1 MDLRYDEEKVKSTW
15 NFVNKLW
22 NASRFVLMNIEDL
35 KEEDYTLENLSI
47 SDKWILNKL
56 NNLIK
61 LTRKHMDKYEFNV
74 VGTELYSFIWDDFCD
89 WYIELSKINMNN
101 TTKSVLLHVLTNI
114 LKLLHPFMPYVTE
127 EIYGMLPIK
136 DSDSI
141 MVSSYPKFDKKLVFE
156 DVKLDEI
163 INLIVRIR
171 RIKLENKLGKDF
183 ILVHNNNSLV
193 VENIELIKRMTK
205 CENVSSKC
213 QDDKL
218 SRIDINFMDETLS
231 IYYDGTMSE
240 EEIANL
246 IKEKERLM
254 ASINRRKN
262 LLANENYVSKA
273 PANIVEND
281 RNNLQKEEN
290 ELKLIEEKLNK

>member
-1 MDLRYDEEKVKSTW
+1 
-15 NFVNKLW
+15 
-22 NASRFVLMNIEDL
+22 
-35 KEEDYTLENLSI
+35 
-47 SDKWILNKL
+47 
-56 NNLIK
+56 
-61 LTRKHMDKYEFNV
+61 
-74 VGTELYSFIWDDFCD
+74 
-89 WYIELSKINMNN
+89 
-101 TTKSVLLHVLTNI
+101 
-114 LKLLHPFMPYVTE
+114 
-127 EIYGMLPIK
+127 
-136 DSDSI
+136 
-141 MVSSYPKFDKKLVFE
+141 
-156 DVKLDEI
+156 
-163 INLIVRIR
+163 
-171 RIKLENKLGKDF
+171 
-183 ILVHNNNSLV
+183 
-193 VENIELIKRMTK
+193 MTK
-205 CENVSSKC
+205 CENVSNKC

-240 EEIANL
+240 EEISNL